1 MLCARC
7 KKKPAQFL
15 IKNIV
20 DNQVSE
26 AHLCLDCAHGAA
38 QESVAPALAG
48 LLSLL
53 GGAAPAPREKAP
65 AKCASCGLRWTDFRK
80 TGFLGCPAC
89 YDCFAVPLKGVLQEM
104 QGAVRHSGKRPA
116 RSSADLRGRLD
127 AALKSENYEEAAR
140 LRDLI
145 RKGRAA

>member
-7 KKKPAQFL
+7 HKKQAQFV
-15 IKNIV
+15 IKDIV

-26 AHLCLDCAHGAA
+26 THLCLDCAHGAA

-53 GGAAPAPREKAP
+53 GGTPPAREKAP
-65 AKCASCGLRWTDFRK
+65 SKCASCGLRWTEFRK

-89 YDCFAVPLKGVLQEM
+89 YDSFSGPLKGVLQEM
-104 QGAVRHSGKRPA
+104 QGSSRHGGKRPA
-116 RSSADLRGRLD
+116 RSQADLKSKLD
-127 AALKSENYEEAAR
+127 AALKAENYEEAAR
-140 LRDLI
+140 LRDRI
-145 RKGRAA
+145 RKGGRP